1 MAVYVKEE
9 TKQVPVSNESSQED
23 GATPRKL
30 KGCLRK
36 LLIGLGVWILLS
48 GILIWILHSIFTP
61 SPVEIED
68 NTIYRIDMVGEVVE
82 RTEDGIVLEDL
93 LSGLLG
99 EDMLSTKIG
108 LDDLLNNIE
117 LAKNND
123 KVKGIYLHGG
133 SLSISPASA
142 KEFRDALLDF
152 KSSGKFVIAYADSY
166 TQTNYYIASVADKVY
181 MSPVGSL
188 AWDGLSAQQLY
199 YKRLLDKVGVDMQI
213 LKVGEYKSAVEPYSS
228 TSMSPEDREQTEKY
242 LRGIWDVM
250 KDAVAKSRHLSAANL
265 DSYADECM
273 SLQPQSK
280 YVEYGF
286 VDELLYVQDM
296 DSILRTF
303 AGTEEYHVLTH
314 AEMNKVDRVVVEA
327 DDKLAIVYLDGVIN
341 DTGDEG
347 IVTEDVVKC
356 VKEIRDDESVKAV
369 VWRVNSPGGSA
380 SASEQIWYAIKTLQD
395 KGLPVVVSM
404 GDYAASGGYYI
415 SCHADYIYAEPTT
428 LTGSIGIFGM
438 IPSFDGLRDK
448 IGIDVDT
455 VSTNMHSSLS
465 ANAVCLGMNSK
476 ERALM
481 QTMVERGYDLFTKRC
496 AEGRGLSQDSIKAIG
511 EGRVWLGKDAL
522 ELGLV
527 DAMGNMNDAIKKAA
541 SLAKLGEYE
550 LVYYPQEEDLQ
561 TIIQDVLS
569 VSTTEEQLLKKLRD
583 FVSQPRVMT
592 LMPKVIIK

>member
-1 MAVYVKEE
+1 MIK
-9 TKQVPVSNESSQED
+9 TINKIHKDED
-23 GATPRKL
+23 
-30 KGCLRK
+30 
-36 LLIGLGVWILLS
+36 
-48 GILIWILHSIFTP
+48 
-61 SPVEIED
+61 
-68 NTIYRIDMVGEVVE
+68 
-82 RTEDGIVLEDL
+82 
-93 LSGLLG
+93 
-99 EDMLSTKIG
+99 
-108 LDDLLNNIE
+108 
-117 LAKNND
+117 
-123 KVKGIYLHGG
+123 
-133 SLSISPASA
+133 
-142 KEFRDALLDF
+142 
-152 KSSGKFVIAYADSY
+152 
-166 TQTNYYIASVADKVY
+166 
-181 MSPVGSL
+181 
-188 AWDGLSAQQLY
+188 
-199 YKRLLDKVGVDMQI
+199 
-213 LKVGEYKSAVEPYSS
+213 
-228 TSMSPEDREQTEKY
+228 
-242 LRGIWDVM
+242 
-250 KDAVAKSRHLSAANL
+250 
-265 DSYADECM
+265 
-273 SLQPQSK
+273 
-280 YVEYGF
+280 
-286 VDELLYVQDM
+286 
-296 DSILRTF
+296 
-303 AGTEEYHVLTH
+303 
-314 AEMNKVDRVVVEA
+314 
-327 DDKLAIVYLDGVIN
+327 
-341 DTGDEG
+341 
-347 IVTEDVVKC
+347 
-356 VKEIRDDESVKAV
+356 VKAV
-369 VWRVNSPGGSA
+369 VLRVNSPGGSA
-380 SASEQIWYAIKTLQD
+380 NASEQIWHAVSTLKE

-465 ANAVCLGMNSK
+465 ANAVYMGMNSK